1 MINFAMRNIKIYFRD
16 KSAVFFSLLSVFII
30 VGLYA
35 LFLGDVMTT
44 GLGSLSNAQL
54 LTDTWIMAGLLSVTS
69 FTTTMGAF
77 GTMVEDRVK
86 KVFKDFAASPMK
98 RSSMVGGYIISS
110 FVIGILMCLVAFVLL
125 DGYLLINDGV
135 ILGVTATLQVLGLI
149 VLTTLANTSL
159 IFFITSL
166 FHSQNAFTTASI
178 IIGTLIGFIT
188 GIYLPIGNFPEGV
201 QMIIKLFPISYS
213 ASLFRQAIMAVPLA
227 DAFAGAPAEYLAGF
241 NADMGVTFSFGSYVV
256 TPLVSIL
263 ILLGTAIVF
272 YGLSL
277 LTISRKQK

>member
-1 MINFAMRNIKIYFRD
+1 
-16 KSAVFFSLLSVFII
+16 
-30 VGLYA
+30 
-35 LFLGDVMTT
+35 
-44 GLGSLSNAQL
+44 

-77 GTMVEDRVK
+77 GTMVDDRVK

-98 RSSMVGGYIISS
+98 RSSMVGGYILSS

-125 DGYLLINDGV
+125 DGYLFINDGV
-135 ILGVTATLQVLGLI
+135 IIGLTATLQVFGLI
-149 VLTTLANTSL
+149 VITTLANTSL

-188 GIYLPIGNFPEGV
+188 GIYLPIGNFPDGV

-213 ASLFRQAIMAVPLA
+213 ASLFRQVIMTAPLA
-227 DAFAGAPAEYLAGF
+227 EAFAGAPAEYLAGF
-241 NADMGVTFSFGSYVV
+241 SHDMGVTFSFGSYVV

-263 ILLGTAIVF
+263 ILVGTSIVF

-277 LTISRKQK
+277 LTVSRKQK

>member
-35 LFLGDVMTT
+35 LFLGDVMNQ
-44 GLGSLSNAQL
+44 GLSNLPNPQM

-86 KVFKDFAASPMK
+86 KVSKDFSASPMK
-98 RSSMVGGYIISS
+98 RSSMVGGYILSS
-110 FVIGILMCLVAFVLL
+110 FVIGILMCLVSFVLL
-125 DGYLLINDGV
+125 DLYLLINDGV
-135 ILGVTATLQVLGLI
+135 ILSLMVTLQVFGLI
-149 VLTTLANTSL
+149 VITTLANTSL

-201 QMIIKLFPISYS
+201 QMVIKLFPISYS
-213 ASLFRQAIMAVPLA
+213 ASLFRQVVMAEPLA
-227 DAFAGAPAEYLAGF
+227 VAFAGAPSEYLAGF
-241 NADMGVTFSFGSYVV
+241 NHDMGVTFSFGSYVV
-256 TPLVSIL
+256 TPLVSIS
-263 ILLGTAIVF
+263 ILLVTSAVF
-272 YGLSL
+272 YALSL
-277 LTISRKQK
+277 ITVSRKQK

>member
-35 LFLGDVMTT
+35 LFLGDVMTS
-44 GLGSLSNAQL
+44 GLGSLPNAQL

-77 GTMVEDRVK
+77 GTMVDDRVK

-98 RSSMVGGYIISS
+98 RSSMVGGYILSS

-125 DGYLLINDGV
+125 DGYLFINDGV
-135 ILGVTATLQVLGLI
+135 IIGLTATLQVFGLI
-149 VLTTLANTSL
+149 VITTLANTSL

-188 GIYLPIGNFPEGV
+188 GIYLPIGNFPDGV

-213 ASLFRQAIMAVPLA
+213 ASLFRQVIMTAPLA
-227 DAFAGAPAEYLAGF
+227 EAFAGAPAEYLAGF
-241 NADMGVTFSFGSYVV
+241 SHDMGVTFSFGSYVV

-263 ILLGTAIVF
+263 ILVGTSIVF

-277 LTISRKQK
+277 LTVSRKQK